1 MEKSLDPKKFV
12 FFAVLLLVLAWAG
25 CAKKD
30 QVPPGPDEIEVVEEV
45 DIYSERDASLGG
57 MDGDGVE
64 EEAMGAD
71 AARMKLEDVPFEFD
85 RYNLSSEARMV
96 LKKDYAELRRL
107 SDPEILVEGHCD
119 DRGTVEY
126 NLALGQRRA
135 DAVKE
140 YLISLGMPAAKIGT
154 ISYGEEMPLDPM
166 NNEEA
171 WAQNRRAHILILT
184 K

>member
-1 MEKSLDPKKFV
+1 MEKPLDKKIMLFCT
-12 FFAVLLLVLAWAG
+12 VLLLVLAGMG

-30 QVPPGPDEIEVVEEV
+30 QVPHGPDEIEVVEDV
-45 DIYSERDASLGG
+45 DIYSERDGSLEG
-57 MDGDGVE
+57 MDEEGVDE
-64 EEAMGAD
+64 EGLSAD
-71 AARMKLEDVPFEFD
+71 AAGLSLQDVHFDFD
-85 RYNLSSEARMV
+85 RYNLSSEGRMV

-119 DRGTVEY
+119 NRGTVEY

-135 DAVKE
+135 EAVKG
-140 YLISLGMPAAKIGT
+140 YLISLGMPASRIGT
-154 ISYGEEMPLDPM
+154 ISYGEEMPLDPR

-171 WAQNRRAHILILT
+171 WALNRRAHILILT